1 MVRTIVSV
9 REAKTQLSKL
19 LAKLDEGEQVII
31 KRRGKTAVQ
40 LALLEPQ
47 RSIGW
52 AQGVVIHDD
61 FDVLD
66 ADIAEPRCSTPQ
78 TRCYAPA

>member
-1 MVRTIVSV
+1 MARTIVNV
-9 REAKTQLSKL
+9 HEAKTQLSKL
-19 LAKLDEGEQVII
+19 LAKLDDGEQVI

-47 RSIGW
+47 CSIGW
-52 AQGVVIHDD
+52 AKGVVIHDD

-66 ADIAEPRCSTPQ
+66 ADSAE
-78 TRCYAPA
+78 AFGA

>member
-1 MVRTIVSV
+1 MSQTIVNV
-9 REAKTQLSKL
+9 HEAKTQLSKL

-52 AQGVVIHDD
+52 AKGVVIHDD

-66 ADIAEPRCSTPQ
+66 ADIAE
-78 TRCYAPA
+78 AFGV

>member
-1 MVRTIVSV
+1 MSQTIVNV
-9 REAKTQLSKL
+9 HEAKTQLSKL
-19 LAKLDEGEQVII
+19 LAKLDQGEQVII

-52 AQGVVIHDD
+52 TTGVVIHDD

-66 ADIAEPRCSTPQ
+66 ADIAE
-78 TRCYAPA
+78 AFGA

>member
-1 MVRTIVSV
+1 MAQTIVNV

-19 LAKLDEGEQVII
+19 LAQLDEGEQVII

-40 LALLEPQ
+40 LVLLEPQ

-52 AQGVVIHDD
+52 ATGVVIHDN

-66 ADIAEPRCSTPQ
+66 ADIAIAFGASNQPIP
-78 TRCYAPA
+78 